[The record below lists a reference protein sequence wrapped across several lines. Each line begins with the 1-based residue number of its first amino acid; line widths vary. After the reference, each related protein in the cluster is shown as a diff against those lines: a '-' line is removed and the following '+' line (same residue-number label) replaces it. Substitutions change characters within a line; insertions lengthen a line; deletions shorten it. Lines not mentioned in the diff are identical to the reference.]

1 MGNMG
6 MTMTGRRLA
15 ADEVDALVADPG
27 QVEDL
32 LFGAEPD
39 LDLDKA
45 WDGLHF
51 VLARAGSER
60 ALLGSDGW
68 ISAGGGAVQARL
80 VSVDEV
86 RVVADAL
93 DAVDVS
99 RLRAEFDPAA
109 LAEAGTYPD
118 IWGEGTE
125 EFDGYLLPALRQLRV
140 FYREAADSGRA
151 VLLGIST

>member
-1 MGNMG
+1 MG

-15 ADEVDALVADPG
+15 ADEADALLTDPG
-27 QVEDL
+27 RVEDL

-39 LDLDKA
+39 LDLEKA

-51 VLARAGSER
+51 VLARAGAGAER
-60 ALLGSDGW
+60 ALLGGDGW

-80 VSVDEV
+80 VPVAEV
-86 RVVADAL
+86 RAIAEAL

-99 RLRAEFDPAA
+99 KLRDEFDPAA
-109 LAEAGTYPD
+109 LVEAGTYPHV
-118 IWGEGTE
+118 WGEGAE
-125 EFDGYLLPALRQLRV
+125 EFDGYLLPALRALRG

-151 VLLGIST
+151 VLLGIAI

>member
-1 MGNMG
+1 

-15 ADEVDALVADPG
+15 ADEVDALLADPG

-51 VLARAGSER
+51 VLARAGAGSER

-80 VSVDEV
+80 VPVEEV

-99 RLRAEFDPAA
+99 TLRADFDPAA
-109 LAEAGTYPD
+109 LVEAGTYPHV
-118 IWGEGTE
+118 WGEGTE
-125 EFDGYLLPALRQLRV
+125 EFDGYLVPALRELRV
-140 FYREAADSGRA
+140 FYREAADNGRA
-151 VLLGIST
+151 VLLGISI

>member
-1 MGNMG
+1 MG

-15 ADEVDALVADPG
+15 ADEVEALLADPG

-39 LDLDKA
+39 LDLEKA

-51 VLARAGSER
+51 VLARAGAGSER
-60 ALLGSDGW
+60 ALLGNDGW
-68 ISAGGGAVQARL
+68 MSAGGGAIQARL
-80 VSVDEV
+80 VPAEDV

-99 RLRAEFDPAA
+99 RLRAAFDPAA
-109 LAEAGTYPD
+109 LVEAGTYPNV
-118 IWGEGTE
+118 WGEGTE
-125 EFDGYLLPALRQLRV
+125 EFDGFLVPALHELRV
-140 FYREAADSGRA
+140 FYRDAADSGRA
-151 VLLGIST
+151 VLLGISI

>member
-1 MGNMG
+1 MG

-15 ADEVDALVADPG
+15 AGEVDALLADPG
-27 QVEDL
+27 QVESF
-32 LFGAEPD
+32 LFEAEPD

-51 VLARAGSER
+51 VLAQAGGGAER

-68 ISAGGGAVQARL
+68 ISAGGGAIQARL
-80 VSVDEV
+80 VPVEEA

-99 RLRAEFDPAA
+99 RLRAEFDPAD
-109 LAEAGTYPD
+109 LVEAGTYPHV
-118 IWGEGTE
+118 WGEGTE
-125 EFDGYLLPALRQLRV
+125 EFDGYLLPALRELRV
-140 FYREAADSGRA
+140 FYRKAADSGRA
-151 VLLGIST
+151 VLLGISI